1 MRRAALTIGNTHK
14 LRQRGVVAYTAIIV
28 AGFALVA
35 CALPLPRPVEP
46 IVAIIASAL
55 VGAGVA
61 TFMMIWGT
69 LQQEKVPNE
78 MLGRV
83 SSITQLGVASTLPAG
98 LVLAG
103 LLADHVGP
111 AQVFAMS
118 GILAVVSAAIALCV
132 RDIRQ
137 LE

>member
-1 MRRAALTIGNTHK
+1 LPR
-14 LRQRGVVAYTAIIV
+14 RGVVAYTAIIV

-46 IVAIIASAL
+46 TVAIIASAL

-69 LQQEKVPNE
+69 LQQEKVLNE

-83 SSITQLGVASTLPAG
+83 SSITQLGVASTLLAG

-132 RDIRQ
+132 RHIRQ

>member
-1 MRRAALTIGNTHK
+1 VANSKQVYRAD
-14 LRQRGVVAYTAIIV
+14 Q
-28 AGFALVA
+28 
-35 CALPLPRPVEP
+35 P
-46 IVAIIASAL
+46 IVAMSASAL

-61 TFMMIWGT
+61 TFMIIWGT

-83 SSITQLGVASTLPAG
+83 SSITQLGVASTLPVG

-103 LLADHVGP
+103 VLADHVGP
-111 AQVFAMS
+111 AQVFAL
-118 GILAVVSAAIALCV
+118 GGLLAVVLALVALCV
-132 RDIRQ
+132 GDIRQ

>member
-1 MRRAALTIGNTHK
+1 
-14 LRQRGVVAYTAIIV
+14 
-28 AGFALVA
+28 
-35 CALPLPRPVEP
+35 
-46 IVAIIASAL
+46 
-55 VGAGVA
+55 
-61 TFMMIWGT
+61 MMIWGT

-78 MLGRV
+78 MLGRL

-103 LLADHVGP
+103 LLADHIGP